1 MRMSGLALAAIAAVS
16 AAVAGCATMED
27 GSASGLGS
35 FNILSTQQEIALGK
49 QVTAEVEKE
58 AKLHPDAALQ
68 AYVQGIGARLAR
80 VSPRQDVAYSFK
92 VIDAPD
98 TVNAFALPGGSMYVY
113 TGLMRLCENEA
124 ELAGV
129 MAHEIAHVALQHHG
143 KSLSRQYGYQVL
155 TGIILGDNP
164 NGAAQVVSGLL
175 GQAVTSRFSR
185 TEEVE
190 ADTLGMEILFRAGY
204 NPDAMRSFF
213 NKMLAEEKEGGG
225 GNWLPIFAS
234 HPPTADRLAN
244 LDARFRQYPSDM
256 VLSSGIYAERYEQ
269 QARGKL

>member
-1 MRMSGLALAAIAAVS
+1 MWMSRLVAVVSLVALA
-16 AAVAGCATMED
+16 AGCATME
-27 GSASGLGS
+27 GGGGLGS
-35 FNILSTQQEIALGK
+35 FNILSTEQEITLGK

-58 AKLHPDAALQ
+58 AKIHPDAALQ

-80 VSPRQDVAYSFK
+80 VSPRQDVSYAFK

-98 TVNAFALPGGSMYVY
+98 TVNAFALPGGNMYVY

-143 KSLSRQYGYQVL
+143 KSLTRQYGIQVV
-155 TGIILGDNP
+155 TSMVLGENP
-164 NGAAQVVSGLL
+164 NAAAQVVSGLL
-175 GQAVTSRFSR
+175 GQAMTSRFSR
-185 TEEVE
+185 QEEIE

-204 NPDAMRSFF
+204 NPGAMRSFF
-213 NKMLAEEKEGGG
+213 NKMLSEEKKNGGG
-225 GNWLPIFAS
+225 TWLPIFAS

-244 LDARFRQYPSDM
+244 LNARFTQYPADM
-256 VLSSGIYAERYEQ
+256 VLSSGTYAERYEQ
-269 QARGKL
+269 QARNKLK